1 MNEYVAQA
9 KEFLANCNATMK
21 ITYLGCEQNEDWND
35 GSSRNT
41 YRATIKTPLGSMWV
55 KFWDS
60 VYNTQKGG
68 EPTEYDILACL
79 EKYDVGT
86 IEDFIFDFGYEIKK
100 RGDLKRIQNI
110 YNAVKRQY
118 KSLCRCFTPEQ
129 IEAMQEIQ

>member
-1 MNEYVAQA
+1 MDEYVKQA
-9 KEFLANCNATMK
+9 KDFLESCNATMK
-21 ITYLGCEQNEDWND
+21 ITYLGKKVNKMWNEDFY
-35 GSSRNT
+35 RNT

-60 VYNTQKGG
+60 ARNTQEWNK
-68 EPTEYDILACL
+68 PTEYDILVCL

-86 IEDFIFDFGYEIKK
+86 IDDFVQEFDYKLNEWA
-100 RGDLKRIQNI
+100 DVKRIQNI